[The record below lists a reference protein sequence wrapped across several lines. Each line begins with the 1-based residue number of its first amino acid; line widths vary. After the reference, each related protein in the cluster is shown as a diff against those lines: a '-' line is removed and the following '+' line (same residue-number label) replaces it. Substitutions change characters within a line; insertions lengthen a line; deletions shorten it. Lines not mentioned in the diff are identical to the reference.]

1 MIGYTLTL
9 TLIKHGDG
17 TMENYKLQHLAN
29 GNSVIDE
36 QLFNTE
42 AEMETYIDEHIL
54 PNWEEGDSINCNGV
68 RQIIFDD
75 YYTVNRY

>member
-1 MIGYTLTL
+1 
-9 TLIKHGDG
+9 
-17 TMENYKLQHLAN
+17 MENYKLQHLEASN
-29 GNSVIDE
+29 CVIDE

-54 PNWEEGDSINCNGV
+54 PNWAEGDSINCNGV